1 MDTFQF
7 EDLRE
12 LQIGLKDFK
21 TKTLN
26 LMDTTSMLLD
36 KKYTKQPWVNLT
48 SAEQVK
54 ELLNKEQ
61 TAIEQQ
67 FNAIKADIY
76 KIISQSVQMRDA
88 QVTTT
93 PIPGASATIS
103 TPLTFT
109 EDTKL
114 PYFVARIELSKKC

>member
-76 KIISQSVQMRDA
+76 EIISQSVQMRDA